1 MQLSLLSTKNN
12 KYPLALSLLSFIC
25 GIYWQNKF
33 ECNIIAITF
42 ALILLPI
49 FLLQKNYSNSKI
61 VYFFFFFSGALLLQN
76 QKNNHQDTLKELEN
90 KRFDLIAKIINQEKN
105 PQNSYK
111 ETLTIQVEKIK
122 QVGQQG
128 FYAKNFNLSI
138 YLRIPSDVSVGDVI
152 EIKSINIKKPAP
164 KKILTN
170 NPSFNEYL
178 LKEDVLTTVFINNLN
193 YTKIYT
199 PEFSIKRWLL
209 EKKQTIFS
217 EIKTKLSPKTFAY
230 FSYIFLGN
238 KKDKTISGIRK
249 QFNNWGISHYL
260 ARSGL
265 HIILFILI
273 WKFLLGLIPIKLNFK
288 HLILLS
294 ICISYQLLSWSSISF
309 SRAFYVFIIYELG
322 KLLNKQ
328 TSFMHI
334 LSLVC
339 LFILITN
346 PVQLFFVDFQLSF
359 ALTFA
364 LAIFSQTTKTKTFK
378 QKLNPIKSG

>member
-1 MQLSLLSTKNN
+1 MQLFLLSTKNN
-12 KYPLALSLLSFIC
+12 KYPLALSLISFIF

-33 ECNIIAITF
+33 ECNVIFIAL
-42 ALILLPI
+42 ALILLPS
-49 FLLQKNYSNSKI
+49 FLLQKKYYNTKVI
-61 VYFFFFFSGALLLQN
+61 YFFFFFSGALLLQN
-76 QKNNHQDTLKELEN
+76 QKNNHTSTLKELEN
-90 KRFDLIAKIINQEKN
+90 KRLDLIAKIINQEKS
-105 PQNSYK
+105 PQNNYK
-111 ETLTIQVEKIK
+111 ETLIIQVEKIK
-122 QVGQQG
+122 PVWQQN

-138 YLRIPSDVSVGDVI
+138 YLRIPSDVEVGDVI
-152 EIKSINIKKPAP
+152 EIKSINIKRPVP

-178 LKEDVLTTVFINNLN
+178 LKEDVLATVFTNNLN

-199 PEFSIKRWLL
+199 PKFSIKKWLL
-209 EKKQTIFS
+209 EKKQKIFN
-217 EIKTKLSPKTFAY
+217 EIKIKLSPKTFTY

-238 KKDKTISGIRK
+238 KKDKTVSGMRK

-273 WKFLLGLIPIKLNFK
+273 WKFLLGLIPIKLNSK
-288 HLILLS
+288 HIMLLL

-322 KLLNKQ
+322 RLLNKQ
-328 TSFMHI
+328 TNFMHI

-346 PVQLFFVDFQLSF
+346 PIQLFFVDFQLSF

-364 LAIFSQTTKTKTFK
+364 LAIFGQTTKMYTFK
-378 QKLNPIKSG
+378 QKLNPI